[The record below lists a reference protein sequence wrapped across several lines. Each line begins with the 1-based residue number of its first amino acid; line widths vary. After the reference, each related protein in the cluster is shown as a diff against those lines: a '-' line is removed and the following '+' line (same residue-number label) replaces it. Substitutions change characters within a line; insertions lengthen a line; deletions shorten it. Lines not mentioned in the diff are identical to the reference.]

1 MTNEQYIRL
10 RLLDREKLA
19 GIITEDQYI
28 QKLQEYQEAD
38 KLALQA
44 ENIVDQINNG
54 ENISDE

>member
-38 KLALQA
+38 KLAIQA
-44 ENIVDQINNG
+44 ENIVDQINND

>member
-1 MTNEQYIRL
+1 MTNDQYIRL
-10 RLLDREKLA
+10 RSLDREKLA

-44 ENIVDQINNG
+44 ENIVDQINND

>member
-1 MTNEQYIRL
+1 MTNDQYIRL
-10 RLLDREKLA
+10 RSLDREKLA

-44 ENIVDQINNG
+44 ENIVDQINND
-54 ENISDE
+54 ENISGE

>member
-1 MTNEQYIRL
+1 MTHNQYIRL
-10 RLLDREKLA
+10 RSLDREKLT

-44 ENIVDQINNG
+44 ENIVDQINND

>member
-1 MTNEQYIRL
+1 MTHNQYIRL
-10 RLLDREKLA
+10 RSLDREKLA

-44 ENIVDQINNG
+44 ENIVDQINND

>member
-38 KLALQA
+38 KLAIQA
-44 ENIVDQINNG
+44 ENIVDQINNDK
-54 ENISDE
+54 NISDE

>member
-1 MTNEQYIRL
+1 MTHNQYIRL
-10 RLLDREKLA
+10 RSLDREKLT

-38 KLALQA
+38 KLALQS
-44 ENIVDQINNG
+44 ENIVDQINND

>member
-38 KLALQA
+38 KLAIQA

-54 ENISDE
+54 ENISNE